1 MVNQMVY
8 EGTTQDNATLD
19 NVYLGRSACEFGQ
32 CYRTRCHRQAVRT
45 FMRLRKRSLLTVLM
59 YVLRRGWLAKVWRRG
74 VVRRHELQL
83 GEF

>member
-8 EGTTQDNATLD
+8 EGTTQDNPTLD

-32 CYRTRCHRQAVRT
+32 CCRTYCHRQAVRT
-45 FMRLRKRSLLTVLM
+45 FYASPEVLATDCAQ